1 MLLTEGNAEV
11 DKPNNNGA
19 TPLYGAADMGK
30 TDVVK
35 LLLRGGA
42 DANIK
47 TNAGHKP
54 LAIAKSKGHQAI
66 VALLEQ

>member
-1 MLLTEGNAEV
+1 LLLTEGNAEV

-35 LLLRGGA
+35 LLLSGGA
-42 DANIK
+42 DKNKAKNDG
-47 TNAGHKP
+47 TTP
-54 LAIAKSKGHQAI
+54 LAIAKKRGHQAT
-66 VALLEQ
+66 VALLQ